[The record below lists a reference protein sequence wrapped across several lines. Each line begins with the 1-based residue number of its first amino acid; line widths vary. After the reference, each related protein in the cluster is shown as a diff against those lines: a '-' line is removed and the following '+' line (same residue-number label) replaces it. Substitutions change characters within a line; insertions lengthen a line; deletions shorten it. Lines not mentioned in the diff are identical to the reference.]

1 VRTHCLFSIAFVA
14 WRFETGLAEP
24 EATRFRAR
32 IRLNFLAAATP
43 RLVTRHLAHR
53 CSDGLPDGKAS
64 GMSRALFVLW
74 TVTPSIYPR
83 PWLSCSR
90 CGEPRPFRCSGKF
103 RLNANGKRL
112 DAWLVY
118 KCMACDGTW
127 NHAVIERRA
136 ARDIPPAL
144 LAGFETNDGAL
155 VRRFAFDLA
164 ALRRSAHRI
173 EEFAEVVVGKT
184 LLGERPAEALV
195 LEITLAVPLPVALR
209 LDRLLAAELGLSRN
223 RIAAM
228 AEAGRL
234 ATACSL
240 NKPCRDGG
248 RVMLDL
254 TDEVDVE
261 ATWRA
266 AICEAAAS
274 GRMGS
279 PD

>member
-1 VRTHCLFSIAFVA
+1 
-14 WRFETGLAEP
+14 
-24 EATRFRAR
+24 
-32 IRLNFLAAATP
+32 
-43 RLVTRHLAHR
+43 
-53 CSDGLPDGKAS
+53 
-64 GMSRALFVLW
+64 MSRALFVLW
-74 TVTPSIYPR
+74 TVTPSVYPR
-83 PWLSCSR
+83 PWRSCSR

-136 ARDIPPAL
+136 ARDLDPRMLSAL
-144 LAGFETNDGAL
+144 EANDAAL

-164 ALRRSAHRI
+164 ALRKSVHRI
-173 EEFAEVVVGKT
+173 EEFSEIAVGKT
-184 LLGERPAEALV
+184 LLGARLVEAPI
-195 LEITLAVPLPVALR
+195 LEITLTVPLPVALR

-223 RIAAM
+223 RIAT
-228 AEAGRL
+228 L
-234 ATACSL
+234 AKVRALSTSGAL

-254 TDEVDVE
+254 KDEVDVE
-261 ATWRA
+261 AIRRA
-266 AICEAAAS
+266 AISGAAAS
-274 GRMGS
+274 GRMGP